1 MLRTAAVAIA
11 AALATVLAAE
21 GVLQLLPVSGATKSG
36 YHIDDAV
43 MGYPPHHRFTVS
55 TGWDLRNPQRLAANN
70 WGFVS
75 DTDFVPDPNAVALVG
90 DSFVEAS
97 MLGQPQRPGAQLQAQ
112 LAALGQPRP
121 VYAFGSPGTALPDH
135 AQRVR
140 LAHQRLGVRDFVLW
154 VDAGDARQALCGAAL
169 AHSRCLD
176 PQTLAPRTE
185 RQAPPGTLKQLA
197 RHSAL
202 LQYVFGQL
210 KLDVGTLARTA
221 FRREVPAEPG
231 AAATAA
237 PPAAPDPAVLARR
250 RAVIDA
256 VVTQF
261 FADVAPYRGG
271 RLLFVVD
278 GRRSAGE
285 PQQALIDLER
295 AHLMAR
301 LREGGAEVIDLEP
314 LYRGHMRR
322 SRLSLEVGPY
332 DTHLNALGVRTVM
345 QAAAARLARGAS

>member
-1 MLRTAAVAIA
+1 MLRTAAVAVA

-36 YHIDDAV
+36 YYIDDSV
-43 MGYPPHHRFTVS
+43 MGYPPRHSFTVS
-55 TGWDLRNPQRLAANN
+55 TGWDLRNPQRLVANN

-75 DTDFVPDPNAVALVG
+75 DTDFTPDANAVALVG

-97 MLGQPQRPGAQLQAQ
+97 MLSQPQRPGAQLQAQ
-112 LAALGQPRP
+112 LAAAGQPRP

-135 AQRVR
+135 AQRIR

-154 VDAGDARQALCGAAL
+154 VDAGDARQALCGL
-169 AHSRCLD
+169 SPAHSRCLD
-176 PQTLAPRTE
+176 AQTFTQRTE
-185 RQAPPGTLKQLA
+185 RQPPPGALKEVA

-202 LQYVFGQL
+202 LQYAFSQL
-210 KLDVGTLARTA
+210 KVDVGSLARTA
-221 FRREVPAEPG
+221 FRREVPAEPSAV
-231 AAATAA
+231 AAAA
-237 PPAAPDPAVLARR
+237 PAAPDPAVLARR
-250 RAVIDA
+250 LAVIDA
-256 VVTQF
+256 VTAQF
-261 FADVAPYRGG
+261 FSDVLPYRGG
-271 RLLFVVD
+271 RLVFVID

-285 PQQALIDLER
+285 PKQELIDLER
-295 AHLMAR
+295 AHLMTR